1 MLTCVDG
8 SNYRIQNGINGSSCS
23 VVQTSDGATLKCS
36 DGTKALIR
44 NGYNGVSGINGQDG
58 KDGAASTGYNI
69 VKVIDPCG
77 TKTSFD
83 EVLLQFAK
91 GDIIGHYSDGGKQHF
106 TLLPAGKY
114 MTTDGTSCIFAVTT
128 DGKVVW

>member
-1 MLTCVDG
+1 MAQI
-8 SNYRIQNGINGSSCS
+8 SNGINGTAGQNGQSCRT
-23 VVQTSDGATLKCS
+23 VQTTYGAQIQCADGS
-36 DGTKALIR
+36 FSVIS
-44 NGYNGVSGINGQDG
+44 NGKDG

-83 EVLLQFAK
+83 EVLLQFAN

-114 MTTDGTSCIFAVTT
+114 MTTDGTSCVFAVTT